1 MKKSRIVV
9 VGSSNTDMVVRS
21 DRLPR
26 PGETVLGDDLITA
39 AGGKG
44 ANQAVAAARLG
55 APVTFVARV
64 GRDMFGE
71 QSIENFRRDK
81 MDIRFVFQD
90 DKAPSGVA
98 LIMVAPDGQN
108 MISVALGA
116 NRRLSPADVSAAK
129 EAFAEAA
136 VVILQLETP
145 IETVLAAAKL
155 GKECGATVI
164 LNPAPAP
171 KSPLPEELYRLIDF
185 ITPNETEAECLTG
198 CADPKEAAN
207 VLFSRGV
214 NTVIVTLGKAG
225 ALVAKSAADMTLVK
239 GFVVKAVDAVA
250 AGDAFN
256 GGLAVAISQGKSL
269 DEAVRFAHGVA
280 AVSVTRQGAQPS
292 LPTMTE
298 VLTLL
303 QSAESKVSL

>member
-1 MKKSRIVV
+1 MKKTRIVV
-9 VGSSNTDMVVRS
+9 VGSSNTDMVVCS
-21 DRLPR
+21 NRLPR
-26 PGETVLGDDLITA
+26 PGETVLGDDLVTA

-55 APVTFVARV
+55 AKVTFVARV
-64 GRDMFGE
+64 GRDMFGR
-71 QSIENFRRDK
+71 QSLDNFRREQ
-81 MDIRFVFQD
+81 MDTRFVFED
-90 DKAPSGVA
+90 EKAPSGVA
-98 LIMVAPDGQN
+98 LIMVEPEGQN

-116 NRRLSPADVSAAK
+116 NKRLSPADVAAAK

-136 VVILQLETP
+136 IVILQLETP

-155 GKECGATVI
+155 GKESGATVI

-171 KSPLPEELYRLIDF
+171 ADPLPDELYRLIDF
-185 ITPNETEAECLTG
+185 ITPNETEAERLTG
-198 CADPKEAAN
+198 QSDPKEAAKI
-207 VLFSRGV
+207 LFTRGV
-214 NTVIVTLGKAG
+214 KQVIVTLGKAG
-225 ALVAKSAADMTLVK
+225 ALVAKNADEMSVVK

-256 GGLAVAISQGKSL
+256 GGLAVAISEGRSL

-292 LPTMTE
+292 LPTMAE
-298 VLTLL
+298 VKAFL
-303 QSAESKVSL
+303 SHK